1 MYSLS
6 QSSLHKDQF
15 HLRPATIRDIELLW
29 EWANAPSVRAN
40 SFHTETIPFDEHVE
54 WLQKKL
60 LSPDT
65 FIQILCLNQVP
76 VAQIR
81 YDRLEGNMDSAEID
95 FSVVSDYR
103 GKGLGLK
110 ILTLTTDMACN
121 KLGVN
126 YLRGVV
132 LNSNKASAS
141 AFTKAGFKYQGQ
153 EQLYGKLCS
162 IYMYTKSELQEA

>member
-1 MYSLS
+1 M
-6 QSSLHKDQF
+6 K
-15 HLRPATIRDIELLW
+15 LLW
-29 EWANAPSVRAN
+29 KWANAPGVRAN
-40 SFHTETIPFDEHVE
+40 SFHPGTIPFDEHVE

-65 FIQILCLNQVP
+65 FIWIFYFNQVP

-110 ILTLTTDMACN
+110 MLNLTTGMACN
-121 KLGVN
+121 KLRVN

-141 AFTKAGFKYQGQ
+141 AFTKAGFKYQGK

-162 IYMYTKSELQEA
+162 IYMYTNSELHET